1 MALSILIVDKK
12 LVFSVY
18 LTDVLLVFLATEMAE
33 VAEPLVDGGKG
44 ELDVLAPVDFHV
56 YIFPNGLLGLVVVAE
71 LVHEQDELTQL
82 CVRV

>member
-1 MALSILIVDKK
+1 
-12 LVFSVY
+12 
-18 LTDVLLVFLATEMAE
+18 MAE

-44 ELDVLAPVDFHV
+44 ELDVLIPVDFHMC
-56 YIFPNGLLGLVVVAE
+56 IFPHGFVGLVVVAE

>member
-1 MALSILIVDKK
+1 MTIFNEYIVSRVE
-12 LVFSVY
+12 LY
-18 LTDVLLVFLATEMAE
+18 TEMAE

-44 ELDVLAPVDFHV
+44 ELDVLIPVYFHMC
-56 YIFPNGLLGLVVVAE
+56 IFPHGFVSLVVVTE